1 MKIYRQLTELIGNTP
16 LLELGAYARRHGLKA
31 TLLAKLERNNP
42 AGSAKDRV
50 AAEMIAQ
57 AEADGRLTP
66 GATLIEP
73 TSGNTGIGLAA
84 IGVSK
89 GYRVIIV
96 MPDSMSAERRSLM
109 RAYGAELVLTPGAE
123 GMRGA
128 IEKAEALA
136 AAIPGSF
143 IPGQFENPANPA
155 AHFKTTG
162 PEIWRDTDGQ
172 VDIFVAGVGTGGTLS
187 GAGAY
192 LKSQNPHIYVAAAEP
207 AASPL
212 LKGGKAGPH
221 AIQGIGANFIPKNYD
236 PAIADEVMEVS
247 DAEAMST
254 ARELATSD
262 GLLVGVSSGCAV
274 WAAAQLAMRPENE
287 GKVIVAL
294 LPDTGER
301 YLSAFVS
308 EEDS

>member
-84 IGVSK
+84 IGISK